1 MAMAMSNWQK
11 YDGNDHTLIKKAAT
25 TLISKLNVDKEG
37 KIYEIKLQTSPL
49 HLK

>member
-37 KIYEIKLQTSPL
+37 KIYQITYKHL
-49 HLK
+49 HYI